1 MREGWQEYKK
11 FPFLFASQMTDGR
24 ADGSVAP
31 GVRGG
36 EVLLFNFILEGRAG
50 QNVSSEIY
58 RRAFL

>member
-1 MREGWQEYKK
+1 
-11 FPFLFASQMTDGR
+11 MTDGR